1 MTDRRIELYC
11 FPQFWRTG
19 IGADFLNEDLGCMVT
34 CYYPTLTN
42 SIPGLVVI
50 KLFFHFFNFNSAE
63 HEISTAHKC

>member
-1 MTDRRIELYC
+1 MKDRKEYC

-19 IGADFLNEDLGCMVT
+19 IRADFLNEDLGCMFT
-34 CYYPTLTN
+34 CHYPTLTN

-50 KLFFHFFNFNSAE
+50 KKNFNINSAE